1 MSMNYS
7 SLAVA
12 LADRP
17 QAAAGAAEPLQVST
31 RFGVYEVDADKL
43 LRMERGLLGFPQ
55 SASYAL
61 LDLPGEQGQAFRLLQ
76 NVDDASIG
84 FVVLPLG
91 GDLAKDA
98 EADLQAICE
107 QRHMRREDAV
117 FLLIATLRP
126 KAEGG
131 LDITVNR
138 RAPVLID
145 TQRMT
150 GRQVVLNDS
159 RYEVQF
165 QL

>member
-1 MSMNYS
+1 MSTES
-7 SLAVA
+7 ELLPADTAERVVTLCRTAVGDSLRSVTYF
-12 LADRP
+12 
-17 QAAAGAAEPLQVST
+17 T
-31 RFGVYEVDADKL
+31 RDDYDQL
-43 LRMERGLLGFPQ
+43 YLR
-55 SASYAL
+55 S
-61 LDLPGEQGQAFRLLQ
+61 
-76 NVDDASIG
+76 
-84 FVVLPLG
+84 
-91 GDLAKDA
+91 DLAKDA